1 MSIDVSSLAP
11 AFAAGL
17 ALGAA
22 YAGLLWLSVRRFVH
36 ARGAG
41 LGLVAGSAMRIALVL
56 GGFYLVIDGR
66 WERLAACFAGF
77 LLVRIAATRRAGA
90 DAAPAPGS

>member
-1 MSIDVSSLAP
+1 M
-11 AFAAGL
+11 

-22 YAGLLWLSVRRFVH
+22 YAALLWLSVRRFVH
-36 ARGAG
+36 ARRPA

-56 GGFYLVIDGR
+56 GGFYLVMDGQ

-77 LLVRIAATRRAGA
+77 LLVRVAATRWAGP
-90 DAAPAPGS
+90 DAAPRPGG